1 MAPKKKQRTRLT
13 PDEQE
18 RMIQNFLDNL
28 DDERFLGNEFIGEN
42 DEVDQ
47 NFDVESNNEETN
59 EEVEEEEEEP
69 ETDFAVEVVTAVPR
83 KQKFL
88 NLEKVCDENNY
99 DDLPPQRKETYKY
112 ENSKKTITI
121 MYSTKNPDT
130 RLQRRQQ
137 NNILHK
143 TSGPR
148 REAKRATTPIE
159 AFELFIA
166 NEMIEKIVE
175 NTNKNIEPF
184 LEMNRH
190 LIENSNK
197 YTSYKKVDVI
207 DISTFFG
214 ILYLRAAFKLNLM
227 NQNII
232 WNHEAAHSIFG
243 AGMSLSRFQFI
254 TNFVTF
260 DDKETREDRWQY
272 DKFACMRELF
282 EAVNVNNARA
292 RYPSFY
298 LAINE
303 TLYPYQGH
311 IGFKQYNLNKPS
323 KYGLLYRSLCDA
335 SLPYTYYLLPY
346 AGKPENLNENL
357 YKKYYV
363 SGTDEYTKY
372 LVEGVSQYNDIC
384 GTNIAMDRYFTSVSI
399 ADWTRSKNITI
410 VGTMRLDCIGIP
422 NSFKDIS
429 QREERSTSYIYSI
442 DQINHMLVS
451 YVDKKKLE
459 KKGLTLT
466 TMHDE
471 VKVTGDERMKP
482 NVHCFYDHA
491 KGGVDVVDLISS
503 SLSTR
508 IKCKRW
514 PIN

>member
-1 MAPKKKQRTRLT
+1 MKIP
-13 PDEQE
+13 
-18 RMIQNFLDNL
+18 M
-28 DDERFLGNEFIGEN
+28 
-42 DEVDQ
+42 
-47 NFDVESNNEETN
+47 
-59 EEVEEEEEEP
+59 
-69 ETDFAVEVVTAVPR
+69 
-83 KQKFL
+83 
-88 NLEKVCDENNY
+88 
-99 DDLPPQRKETYKY
+99 
-112 ENSKKTITI
+112 

-137 NNILHK
+137 NNILHN

-148 REAKRATTPIE
+148 REAKRATTPKE
-159 AFELFIA
+159 AFELFIT

-207 DISTFFG
+207 DIRTFFG

-254 TNFVTF
+254 TRFVTF

-282 EAVNVNNARA
+282 EAVNVNNAPA

-298 LAINE
+298 LAIDE

-323 KYGLLYRSLCDA
+323 KYGLLYRSLCDS
-335 SLPYTYYLLPY
+335 SLPYSYYLLPY
-346 AGKPENLNENL
+346 ASKPENLNENL

-372 LVEGVSQYNDIC
+372 LVEGLSQYNDIC
-384 GTNIAMDRYFTSVSI
+384 GTNISMDRHFTSVSI

-410 VGTMRLDCIGIP
+410 VGTMRLDRIGIP

-451 YVDKKKLE
+451 HVDKKNLE
-459 KKGLTLT
+459 KKGL
-466 TMHDE
+466 
-471 VKVTGDERMKP
+471 
-482 NVHCFYDHA
+482 F
-491 KGGVDVVDLISS
+491 
-503 SLSTR
+503 
-508 IKCKRW
+508 
-514 PIN
+514 